1 MALGPADP
9 HLRQE
14 YAAVK
19 VRATASAANI
29 DDYGRAKD
37 AMVQRILAAGGLT
50 DAERASINAN
60 QVPSRD
66 EFPRERPTPAD
77 RHLLLAAYGSR

>member
-9 HLRQE
+9 YLRQE

-19 VRATASAANI
+19 ARATASAANI
-29 DDYGRAKD
+29 DDYGRAKN

-66 EFPRERPTPAD
+66 EFPR
-77 RHLLLAAYGSR
+77 

>member
-1 MALGPADP
+1 MALGRADP

-19 VRATASAANI
+19 ARAGATAANI
-29 DDYGRAKD
+29 DDYGRAKN

-50 DAERASINAN
+50 EGERASINAN

-66 EFPRERPTPAD
+66 EFPR
-77 RHLLLAAYGSR
+77 